1 MINREQNPTE
11 LLKHL
16 RAIHFSIVVASFL
29 TVLAILSGPLGE
41 VRTAGDQ
48 LDRIAK
54 IRNGWET
61 WTKRFALEQVNWLK
75 SLGIKW
81 LDEEPEPLFIETQE
95 FKARGLVPASES
107 SIWRLRLDGLPIFFY
122 LSIPQRSEASGKLIL
137 AMPSGRLNASD
148 TLPLDISFPGTGGS
162 PSFDTIKQFRD
173 FWESA
178 RQPMAWFASELAPEA
193 YLFIGADVAAAVP
206 IKMNPGVGNA
216 LDLRNSAL
224 LKLRNSALDGCRDEN
239 VRAAFRK
246 VADQSHT
253 AFFCRDIHAG
263 SLIIPMQYREPRIP
277 DDLQQWLI
285 KSFNLPGP
293 GGTFSDSFPEL
304 DRVTRGY
311 QELELEKA
319 RGILKAELGRS
330 GERVEFLGMNIP
342 ETVMATWGGI
352 VILMLQLYF
361 WLHLRALCNA
371 GYPSK
376 DIVNEVAW
384 IGTYSDFFARL
395 TAFATIFVLPL
406 GATVSAVMVAD
417 VSAVLAVALPFLVG
431 AVAVLSALLVWSL
444 SERSSAWSDEDA
456 NYREPQRL
464 SSSEERDTRV
474 EPRSGN

>member
-1 MINREQNPTE
+1 MIYREQNPTE

-16 RAIHFSIVVASFL
+16 RAIHFSIVLASFL
-29 TVLAILSGPLGE
+29 TVLAILSGPSGE

-54 IRNGWET
+54 IRNSSET
-61 WTKRFALEQVNWLK
+61 WSKRFALEQVNWLK
-75 SLGIKW
+75 SLSIKW
-81 LDEEPEPLFIETQE
+81 LDEEPEPRFIETQE
-95 FKARGLVPASES
+95 FKARGLVPESES
-107 SIWRLRLDGLPIFFY
+107 PIWRLRLDGLPIFFY
-122 LSIPQRSEASGKLIL
+122 LSIHPRNEASRKLIL

-162 PSFDTIKQFRD
+162 PLFDTIKQFRD

-193 YLFIGADVAAAVP
+193 YFFIGKDVAVAVP
-206 IKMNPGVGNA
+206 IKMNSGAGNT

-224 LKLRNSALDGCRDEN
+224 GGCRDEN

-246 VADQSHT
+246 VAGQSHG

-263 SLIIPMQYREPRIP
+263 FIIVPMQYREPRIP

-311 QELELEKA
+311 QELEFEKA
-319 RGILKAELGRS
+319 RAILRAELGRS
-330 GERVEFLGMNIP
+330 GERVEFLGMNVP
-342 ETVMATWGGI
+342 ETIMATWGGI

-361 WLHLRALCNA
+361 WLHLRALHNA
-371 GYPSK
+371 GYLSK
-376 DIVNEVAW
+376 NIANEVAW

-406 GATVSAVMVAD
+406 GATVSAVLVAD

-431 AVAVLSALLVWSL
+431 TVAVPSALLVWSF
-444 SERSSAWSDEDA
+444 SKRSSAWSDEDA
-456 NYREPQRL
+456 KYGELQRML
-464 SSSEERDTRV
+464 SSEGPDARV